1 MWSSFQFLSCW
12 IELDQMTFSVYEFAD
27 ELPIVF
33 FLASSIEA
41 VLPTSMEPEGLVF
54 DIITSN
60 QV

>member
-1 MWSSFQFLSCW
+1 
-12 IELDQMTFSVYEFAD
+12 MTFSVYEFAD
-27 ELPIVF
+27 ELPMVF

-60 QV
+60 QVY